1 MSIHFKKKF
10 IFRIIF
16 NVPQIS
22 RDSQQYSLQN
32 LKTVQGLT
40 KNKINLTIDK
50 IILNQKEERINQLK
64 LSLV

>member
-1 MSIHFKKKF
+1 VSIHFKKKF

>member
-1 MSIHFKKKF
+1 VSIHFKKKF

-22 RDSQQYSLQN
+22 RDSQQHSLQN